1 MEDDRLTQEQIN
13 AVKDALVNFV
23 TRVSA
28 RKDNTYD
35 AETAVLPD
43 VANVLLS
50 TFL

>member
-28 RKDNTYD
+28 ESIKFSVYRHNF
-35 AETAVLPD
+35 
-43 VANVLLS
+43 S
-50 TFL
+50 Q